1 MIFKFYFWKI
11 LVTKQSST
19 VTKQSF
25 LILST
30 PLEDFFWRK
39 NDRIEIDGRDK
50 S

>member
-11 LVTKQSST
+11 L